1 MPPQFTV
8 PQFIDAEDKILGP
21 VTVRQFLILL
31 TAGLIS
37 TLFYRF
43 FDLSLFLLLSLPLI
57 AVAGLLAF
65 MKINGVPA
73 HFFILNLIQTLRRA
87 QLRIWDKTPT
97 DQQINER
104 MRPEEVVKEIV
115 IPHKPPVS
123 SSHLQDLSLIVN
135 TGGVFNPDEEN

>member
-8 PQFIDAEDKILGP
+8 PQFIDSEDKILGP
-21 VTVRQFLILL
+21 ITVRQFLILM

-73 HFFILNLIQTLRRA
+73 HFFILNLIQTFRRA

-97 DQQINER
+97 DQQLIER

-135 TGGVFNPDEEN
+135 TGGVFN

>member
-97 DQQINER
+97 DQQLNER